1 MLIQLPLKMSL
12 REDAS
17 FSTFV
22 ASQESLAWVLSQLQQ
37 IERVQDAGCYYFFGE
52 SGVGKTHI
60 LQGACR
66 FYSERQRQSVF
77 FPLASKSLPLIPDIL
92 QGLEVTDL
100 VCLDDVETVLGD
112 PAWENAL
119 ANLLAKSRVQGH
131 RVLLAGQHSIMQ
143 WPVKSENLLRE
154 MLSIVPVALSALS
167 EADDLILA
175 LKRHAQQRGFE
186 VSTEV
191 GRFLIKRF
199 SHDLQELLAVLKLLE
214 QATLVEKR
222 RLTLPFVKDVL
233 AIKN

>member
-1 MLIQLPLKMSL
+1 MLVQLPLKMSL

-17 FSTFV
+17 FTTFV
-22 ASQESLAWVLSQLQQ
+22 ACEESLAWVLSQLQQ

-52 SGVGKTHI
+52 SGTGKTHL

-66 FYSERQRQSVF
+66 FYGERQKQSVF
-77 FPLASKSLPLIPDIL
+77 FPLANESLPLIPDVL

-100 VCLDDVETVLGD
+100 VCLDDVESVLGD
-112 PAWENAL
+112 VQWENAL
-119 ANLLAKSRVQGH
+119 ANLLAKSRVLGH
-131 RVLLAGQHSIMQ
+131 RVLLAGQVSLVN
-143 WPVKSENLLRE
+143 WPVKSESLLRE
-154 MLSIVPVALSALS
+154 MLSIVPVPLTPLS
-167 EADDLILA
+167 EAEDLILA

-186 VSTEV
+186 LSVEV

-222 RLTLPFVKDVL
+222 KLTLPFVKDVL
-233 AIKN
+233 VR